1 MRKFGLI
8 GYPLKHSFS
17 KKYFSEKFERE
28 GISGCHYDLFEIDHI
43 EKFSSLIEN
52 DPELEGIN
60 VTIPY
65 KEQVIP
71 FLDELEPG
79 SKAIGAVNCIQR
91 LGDGRLMG
99 YNTDYIGF
107 KNSLDQWLDG
117 QRPKALVLGTGGAS
131 KAIRQALKDLE
142 MPYLMVSRTANDT
155 ENHITYDD
163 LVANEKYLQEHLLII
178 NTTPLGTFPNTEHMP
193 AIPIN
198 QIGREH
204 KVYDLV
210 YNPEK
215 TFLMR
220 SLEARGAVVKNGL
233 EMLRLQ
239 AEAAW
244 DIWNK

>member
-17 KKYFSEKFERE
+17 GKYFAEKFERE
-28 GISGCHYDLFEIDHI
+28 GIHDCQYDLYEIDTI
-43 EKFSSLIEN
+43 GKF
-52 DPELEGIN
+52 PELIKNNPSLEGVN

-71 FLDELEPG
+71 YLDELEPG
-79 SKAIGAVNCIQR
+79 CKAIGAVNCIKAQEGK
-91 LGDGRLMG
+91 LIG

-107 KNSLDQWLDG
+107 KESLDAWLDG
-117 QRPKALVLGTGGAS
+117 QRPKTLILGTGGAS
-131 KAIRQALKDLE
+131 KAVKQALESLD
-142 MPYLMVSRTANDT
+142 MPYLMVSRNANGQ
-155 ENHITYDD
+155 NGRITYDD
-163 LVANEKYLQEHLLII
+163 LIKNEQYLQEYFLIV
-178 NTTPLGTFPNTEHMP
+178 NTTPLGTFPNTEEMP
-193 AIPIN
+193 AIPVD

-233 EMLRLQ
+233 EMLQLQ

-244 DIWNK
+244 KIWN

>member
-17 KKYFSEKFERE
+17 KKYFTEKFDKE
-28 GISGCHYDLFEIDHI
+28 GIDGCQYELYELDTIN
-43 EKFSSLIEN
+43 KFPELIKN
-52 DPELEGIN
+52 NPELEGIN

-79 SKAIGAVNCIQR
+79 CKAIGAVNCIKIK
-91 LGDGRLMG
+91 DGKLTG

-107 KNSLDQWLDG
+107 KDSLNKWLDG
-117 QRPKALVLGTGGAS
+117 KRTKALILGTGGAS
-131 KAIRQALKDLE
+131 KAIKQSLKDLE
-142 MPYLMVSRTANDT
+142 MPYLMVSRSDNGQKGL
-155 ENHITYDD
+155 ITYDD
-163 LVANEKYLQEHLLII
+163 LIQNEKYLQEYRLIV
-178 NTTPLGTFPNTEHMP
+178 NTTPLGTFPNTEEMP
-193 AIPIN
+193 SIPLD

-220 SLEARGAVVKNGL
+220 SMEARGAVVKNGL
-233 EMLRLQ
+233 EMLQLQ

-244 DIWNK
+244 DIWN

>member
-17 KKYFSEKFERE
+17 GKYFAEKFDRE
-28 GISGCHYDLFEIDHI
+28 GIQDCQYDLYEIDAI
-43 EKFSSLIEN
+43 SKFPELIKN
-52 DPELEGIN
+52 NPGLEGIN

-71 FLDELEPG
+71 YLDELEPG
-79 SKAIGAVNCIQR
+79 CEAIGAVNCIKIKENK
-91 LGDGRLMG
+91 LIG

-107 KNSLDQWLDG
+107 KESLDAWLEG
-117 QRPKALVLGTGGAS
+117 QRPKALILGTGGAS
-131 KAIRQALKDLE
+131 KAVKQALEALE
-142 MPYLMVSRTANDT
+142 MPYLMVSRNANGQKGR
-155 ENHITYDD
+155 ITYDD
-163 LVANEKYLQEHLLII
+163 LIKNEQYLQEYFLIV
-178 NTTPLGTFPNTEHMP
+178 NTTPLGTFPNTEEMP
-193 AIPIN
+193 EIPVS

-233 EMLRLQ
+233 EMLQLQ

-244 DIWNK
+244 KIWN